1 MLEGDNIRVQNV
13 KGLTDIELEKIKAF
27 LQGAVC
33 CWCLS
38 HKGKWFMAKDLIA
51 DHKWENYP
59 LDVLRSRYKNQGKD
73 DKYAFDQA
81 SQDAGKI
88 LKKVLLE
95 DEQIFETKKERDR
108 DDRQYRLK

>member
-1 MLEGDNIRVQNV
+1 MLEGDNIEVQNV

-33 CWCLS
+33 SWCLS
-38 HKGKWFMAKDLIA
+38 HKGEWFMAKDLIA

-59 LDVLRSRYKNQGKD
+59 LDVLRSRYKDQGKD

-81 SQDAGKI
+81 SKDAGKI
-88 LKKVLLE
+88 LKKCCWKTNESLR
-95 DEQIFETKKERDR
+95 QKKGGIVNTD
-108 DDRQYRLK
+108 

>member
-38 HKGKWFMAKDLIA
+38 HKGEWFMAKDLIA

-73 DKYAFDQA
+73 DKYAFYQA
-81 SQDAGKI
+81 SKDAGKI

-95 DEQIFETKKERDR
+95 DERIFETKKERDR